1 MTANAIANA
10 LGDARREGRAWRCR
24 CPVHGGRSLLIRDG
38 DHGLLVTCWGGC
50 DRLDVLTE
58 LRRRGLIAGRANF
71 APRVTSASG
80 QDDESSRSQRALT
93 IWRGARDGADTIV
106 RRYLASRGIRFDQWP
121 NSLRFHPQCPR
132 PRDDAG
138 NSLPPLP
145 ARVGL
150 IEHVLKGAMG
160 VHCTFLRADGSGKA
174 EIEKPKAMFGPM
186 GGGAVRFGWPRA
198 DRPMAVAEGL
208 ETALSVAVRAQSRC
222 GRRYRQTASKN

>member
-1 MTANAIANA
+1 M
-10 LGDARREGRAWRCR
+10 
-24 CPVHGGRSLLIRDG
+24 
-38 DHGLLVTCWGGC
+38 
-50 DRLDVLTE
+50 
-58 LRRRGLIAGRANF
+58 
-71 APRVTSASG
+71 
-80 QDDESSRSQRALT
+80 
-93 IWRGARDGADTIV
+93 
-106 RRYLASRGIRFDQWP
+106 
-121 NSLRFHPQCPR
+121 
-132 PRDDAG
+132 
-138 NSLPPLP
+138 
-145 ARVGL
+145 VGL